1 MTKRDGD
8 LAARF
13 YGTIIHEVEL
23 VSTPREAEMAK
34 LIENTFRH
42 VNIALVNELAF
53 IVGTPR
59 SFQNARARISSTA
72 FAVLYDHRG
81 LEVDPRIRSAS
92 SLTARDA
99 FFP

>member
-1 MTKRDGD
+1 MNNRTK
-8 LAARF
+8 
-13 YGTIIHEVEL
+13 
-23 VSTPREAEMAK
+23 
-34 LIENTFRH
+34 
-42 VNIALVNELAF
+42 